1 MIAPPA
7 SCEDELCMRCS
18 RKLGSAKLASLKMYL
33 CEKRALEF
41 WQYEA
46 LGDGV
51 AGDSESKGAY
61 RKLKSGVLP
70 QLVQL

>member
-1 MIAPPA
+1 
-7 SCEDELCMRCS
+7 
-18 RKLGSAKLASLKMYL
+18 MYL

-70 QLVQL
+70 QLVRL